1 MSNAN
6 SQHLTKGEIMII
18 RVRSPYHDLLIDL
31 LKDHRFTEIEQK
43 VFNAFLDA
51 DGLLT
56 HRDLARIVFHEP
68 PDRYLKNERIL
79 HQIRDA
85 IKELQDH
92 GIPIIACGR
101 AEYYIGNNLDTVK
114 GMIFHLE
121 GQINLLQARVNMMKY
136 YYERQIKPFE
146 KLKNELRRSR

>member
-1 MSNAN
+1 M
-6 SQHLTKGEIMII
+6 
-18 RVRSPYHDLLIDL
+18 RVRFRSPYHALLVDL
-31 LKDHRFTEIEQK
+31 LKDRRFTEIEQK
-43 VFNAFLDA
+43 VFNAFLEA

-68 PDRYLKNERIL
+68 ADRPLKNSEIIR
-79 HQIRDA
+79 QIRDA

-114 GMIFHLE
+114 GMILDLE
-121 GQINLLQARVNMMKY
+121 GQINLLQHRVDRMKY

-146 KLKNELRRSR
+146 KLREELRRSPRWHAPIDPNLDAD